1 MGLVQTLVVCI
12 GKEARSG
19 GLGSGVKEL
28 QTLYIKETEERDFF
42 LVMCY
47 CE

>member
-1 MGLVQTLVVCI
+1 MQTLVVFI

-19 GLGSGVKEL
+19 GWGSGVKEL
-28 QTLYIKETEERDFF
+28 QTLYIKETEERVFFF
-42 LVMCY
+42 LVVYY